1 LRQELLKEA
10 WMHVDETTVQVLQEK
25 GRKNTTKSY
34 MWLYATGQYANHAI
48 RLFEYQP
55 GRSGEYPIKFLKGF
69 KGYLHTDA
77 YAGYNKV
84 PDVIH
89 CYCWAH
95 LRRKFVDVLPT
106 DPMQREKFPAAKGIA
121 FCNKLFE
128 IESTLRDLS
137 CEERNSKRLELE
149 LPVLEAFWLW
159 VDTIKNNEPPKSA
172 ICGAL
177 SYAQNHKAGLM
188 NYLKDSNC
196 SISNNLAENS
206 IRPFTIGRK
215 NWLFS
220 GSPKGA
226 AASAAVYSL
235 IETTK
240 ANGLN
245 PQRYLLLLLENL
257 PQIPFWQSPELI
269 KNYLPWN
276 QEIQSKC
283 K

>member
-1 LRQELLKEA
+1 
-10 WMHVDETTVQVLQEK
+10 
-25 GRKNTTKSY
+25 
-34 MWLYATGQYANHAI
+34 
-48 RLFEYQP
+48 
-55 GRSGEYPIKFLKGF
+55 
-69 KGYLHTDA
+69 
-77 YAGYNKV
+77 
-84 PDVIH
+84 
-89 CYCWAH
+89 
-95 LRRKFVDVLPT
+95 
-106 DPMQREKFPAAKGIA
+106 
-121 FCNKLFE
+121 
-128 IESTLRDLS
+128 
-137 CEERNSKRLELE
+137 
-149 LPVLEAFWLW
+149 
-159 VDTIKNNEPPKSA
+159 
-172 ICGAL
+172 
-177 SYAQNHKAGLM
+177 M

-257 PQIPFWQSPELI
+257 PQIPFRQSPELI
-269 KNYLPWN
+269 KNYLPCN